1 MSFIGKDGRAAP
13 TLKNVIYSQEMLE
26 DVWTQT
32 VELIVKLYKDWWVFG
47 VHLIS
52 ISVFYSIFLFSKVI

>member
-32 VELIVKLYKDWWVFG
+32 VELIVKLYKDWWVLG
-47 VHLIS
+47 VRVTT
-52 ISVFYSIFLFSKVI
+52 ISVFILFSFFPK